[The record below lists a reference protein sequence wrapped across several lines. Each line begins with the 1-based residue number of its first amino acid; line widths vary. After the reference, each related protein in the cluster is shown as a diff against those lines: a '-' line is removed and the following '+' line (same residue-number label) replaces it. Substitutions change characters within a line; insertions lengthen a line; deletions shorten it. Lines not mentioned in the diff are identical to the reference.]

1 MPLVFYIAWRHL
13 VQRWRQT
20 LMSTLTVAVGV
31 AILNTAL
38 ALTNGFEDELV
49 SKILGT
55 APHVTMTPI
64 FGNQLNAEPLY
75 ARIEKIPGIKRVSP
89 LIKGQALI
97 TDGNEGTG
105 ALIHG
110 IDPIREAD
118 WKRYLTE
125 GSLAPSSLGGIV
137 LGEELARKHG
147 WDLGHELQ
155 VIIGPNQM
163 AILKV
168 TGFFSAGLYELD
180 SRVAFL
186 NMPQAQALFQL
197 GTGVNGLNIK
207 LDDPFQAPQVTQTL
221 RTQVPELISRDWM
234 ANNHSLIGAMALEKK
249 VIFLVMLFIIVVAL
263 LGIAN
268 TLVMIVMEKTADI
281 SIMRAVGATRN
292 QIAGI
297 FLLEGLA
304 IGAVGVLF
312 GCLGGWGLSEL
323 LHVYPVP
330 LPSDVYT
337 IEKLPVKREIGD
349 FLAVGL
355 ATMVIC
361 FLASLVPARRATRMD
376 PIETLR
382 KSA

>member
-1 MPLVFYIAWRHL
+1 MPLVFYVAWRHL

-20 LMSTLTVAVGV
+20 LLSTITVAVGV

-49 SKILGT
+49 TKILGT

-64 FGNQLNAEPLY
+64 FGNRLDADPLY
-75 ARIEKIPGIKRVSP
+75 ARVQSIRGIQRVSP

-97 TDGNEGTG
+97 TDGEEGSG
-105 ALIHG
+105 ALVHG
-110 IDPIREAD
+110 IDPVREAD
-118 WKRYLTE
+118 WKRFVTE
-125 GSLAPSSLGGIV
+125 GSLAPRAMGGIV

-147 WDLGHELQ
+147 WDLGEQLQ
-155 VIIGPNQM
+155 VIVGPNQL
-163 AILKV
+163 AVLKV
-168 TGFFSAGLYELD
+168 SGFFSAGLYELD

-186 NMPQAQALFQL
+186 NVPQAQALFQL
-197 GTGVNGLNIK
+197 GNGVNGLNIK
-207 LDDPFQAPQVTQTL
+207 LHDPFDAPRVTQTL
-221 RTQVPELISRDWM
+221 RSAVPELVSRDWM

-281 SIMRAVGATRN
+281 SIMRAVGATRP

-297 FLLEGLA
+297 FLVEGIA
-304 IGAVGVLF
+304 IGVIGVGL
-312 GCLGGWGLSEL
+312 GCLGGLGLSEL

-330 LPSDVYT
+330 LPNDVYT
-337 IEKLPVKREIGD
+337 IEKLPVKREWGD
-349 FLAVGL
+349 FVAVGL

-361 FLASLVPARRATRMD
+361 FLASLVPARRATRLD